1 LYRQA
6 GGAVIDIMFPP
17 RRERLKIE
25 RVPSPASD
33 HELRLEGELDL
44 ATAAPL
50 RNSLRELDDGSV
62 VLDLSGVTFTDST
75 GLATLIAEGYR
86 AHRHGS
92 SLRVRGATGQTRALL
107 ERTGALA
114 LLGDDA

>member
-1 LYRQA
+1 LSGRA
-6 GGAVIDIMFPP
+6 GGGVIDIMFPP
-17 RRERLKIE
+17 RLERLKIE
-25 RVPSPASD
+25 RVGSPGGE

-50 RNSLRELDDGSV
+50 RESLRELDGGGV

-75 GLATLIAEGYR
+75 GLAALIAEGYR
-86 AHRHGS
+86 ARRHGTT
-92 SLRVRGATGQTRALL
+92 LRVRGATGQTRALL

-114 LLGDDA
+114 LLG